1 MPQPFLNVFQAD
13 TVCIQ
18 KACAAMPQIV
28 ETNLP
33 HTVLFKHQREMLGDI
48 AGFYKLSDLVDID
61 IIGVLPAI
69 RPAAQLSV

>member
-1 MPQPFLNVFQAD
+1 
-13 TVCIQ
+13 
-18 KACAAMPQIV
+18 MPQIV

-69 RPAAQLSV
+69 RPAAQLTKE

>member
-1 MPQPFLNVFQAD
+1 
-13 TVCIQ
+13 
-18 KACAAMPQIV
+18 MPQIV

-33 HTVLFKHQREMLGDI
+33 HTVLFKHQRETLGDI